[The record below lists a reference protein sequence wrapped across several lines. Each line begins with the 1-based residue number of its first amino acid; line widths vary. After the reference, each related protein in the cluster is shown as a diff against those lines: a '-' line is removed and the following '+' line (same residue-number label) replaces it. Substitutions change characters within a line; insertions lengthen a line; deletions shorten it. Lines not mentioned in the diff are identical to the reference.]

1 MGTLDWMEKLG
12 EFEAVATPA
21 GAATAS
27 AAAWPEAVFAGL
39 FREHYAHVVGVAA
52 QVVGERAQAEE
63 IADDA
68 FWKLYRQ
75 PQLQA
80 PGNNVAGWLYRTVTR
95 LALDRLRSR
104 KRAGA
109 GQQRWQS
116 ETMSPLA
123 PGGREA
129 SGPLR
134 ELVQR
139 EEADRV
145 RGVLRRLK
153 PLQAQLLLLRYSG
166 LSYQEVAAALQ
177 LNPASVG
184 TMLARAESAFEIAY
198 ARRAE

>member
-21 GAATAS
+21 GAAAAS

-39 FREHYAHVVGVAA
+39 FREHYARLVRVAA

-63 IADDA
+63 LADDA

-75 PQLQA
+75 PRLQA

-104 KRAGA
+104 KRASA
-109 GQQRWQS
+109 GQQRWQC
-116 ETMSPLA
+116 ETA
-123 PGGREA
+123 PHGGREA

-139 EEADRV
+139 QEAERV

-166 LSYQEVAAALQ
+166 LSYQEVAVALR

-184 TMLARAESAFEIAY
+184 TMLARAEAAFEVAY
-198 ARRAE
+198 ARRAV